1 MIKISKNNNK
11 AVFPTKGSEG
21 AAGYD
26 LHSIED
32 YTLQPLERKLFSTG
46 LSLEIPN
53 TVYWRIAPRSWLA
66 YKHWIDVLA
75 WVIDSD
81 YRWDVWVLLINL
93 WQEEYKVSQRD
104 RIAQII
110 FEKIDTSEVVNSW
123 KIDTSERWEGWFGS
137 TWI

>member
-53 TVYWRIAPRSWLA
+53 TVYWRIAPRTWLS